1 MERTL
6 MSSRNSQNI
15 QSLDFRPK
23 LRPLDLLHPNL
34 DLDISLKQDLH
45 IKNRLKSKIE
55 NAKQNEALDLSAE
68 AHLVPQC
75 QIGLRAYWLQLKK

>member
-1 MERTL
+1 M
-6 MSSRNSQNI
+6 
-15 QSLDFRPK
+15 
-23 LRPLDLLHPNL
+23 
-34 DLDISLKQDLH
+34 
-45 IKNRLKSKIE
+45 KSKIE